1 MIISV
6 NKLHKDFIQGSSVVT
21 AVNGVSFDLP
31 EGKSLALTGP
41 SGSGKTTVMSL
52 LAGLDSPTKGE
63 VVVAGVNL
71 GSLSEK
77 ELSDFRADKIGIV
90 FQQFHLM
97 PHLSAL
103 ENVCL
108 PLEINGLSNT
118 TEKALDIL
126 EAVGLKERADHL
138 PGQLSGGEKQ
148 RVAIAR
154 ALVLKPKVILADEP
168 SGNLDAETGNVVMD
182 ILFELVKEHGLS
194 LVLVTHNNR
203 LAQRCDIQINLMSG
217 AVVNPGKQ

>member
-1 MIISV
+1 MIITAKNV
-6 NKLHKDFIQGSSVVT
+6 YKDFLQGPSVVS
-21 AVNGVSFDLP
+21 AVKDVSFELE
-31 EGKSLALTGP
+31 EGKTLALTGP
-41 SGSGKTTVMSL
+41 SGSGKTTIMSL

-63 VVVAGVNL
+63 VTVAGVNL

-77 ELSDFRADKIGIV
+77 KLSDFRAHQVGIV

-97 PHLSAL
+97 PHLTAL

-108 PLEINGLSNT
+108 PLEIGGLSDVR
-118 TEKALDIL
+118 EKALEIL
-126 EAVGLKERADHL
+126 TAVGLRERAGHL

-168 SGNLDAETGNVVMD
+168 SGNLDAETGNAVMD
-182 ILFELVKEHGLS
+182 LLFGLVKEHRLS
-194 LVLVTHNNR
+194 LVLVTHNNL
-203 LAQRCDIQINLMSG
+203 LAKKCDEQINLMSG
-217 AVVNPGKQ
+217 SLIKSEVL